1 LIRTDPEKDT
11 MESSIATSLFKEM
24 ANAIHA
30 LYRAAP
36 PIPFKHGNEFYSAL
50 RAADKAKVLLE
61 GDLEALIEMEREDTR
76 YWRQRYIMAAR
87 HEPSSPSFSMG
98 SAASDD
104 HIGISIAPAETRNI
118 IIGSPDTPLSAGL
131 RPAPLCATPL
141 SHGGDEEEG
150 ALSPLNLGSA
160 PAAPRRSSPLNPEED
175 DDDDVFSP
183 IELAASAA
191 SAASSV
197 SMPPPTRPRVTLFG
211 ITATPNMGPI
221 LPSPLRSIDAL
232 YDAI

>member
-1 LIRTDPEKDT
+1 

-50 RAADKAKVLLE
+50 RAADKAKVFLE

-76 YWRQRYIMAAR
+76 YWRHRYMAAAR
-87 HEPSSPSFSMG
+87 HEPSRVVSPTFSLG

-104 HIGISIAPAETRNI
+104 HIGISVAPPPTRNI
-118 IIGSPDTPLSAGL
+118 IVGTPASPLSLPRPLSAEDD
-131 RPAPLCATPL
+131 
-141 SHGGDEEEG
+141 DEEEDDETTVAVG
-150 ALSPLNLGSA
+150 ASA
-160 PAAPRRSSPLNPEED
+160 PAAAALRPSPLNPEED
-175 DDDDVFSP
+175 DDEFSP
-183 IELAASAA
+183 IELAA

-197 SMPPPTRPRVTLFG
+197 SMPPPQRPRVSLFG

-221 LPSPLRSIDAL
+221 LPSPLRAVDLI
-232 YDAI
+232 YQGI

>member
-1 LIRTDPEKDT
+1 

-24 ANAIHA
+24 ANAIHT

-50 RAADKAKVLLE
+50 RAADKAKVFLE

-76 YWRQRYIMAAR
+76 YWRHRYMAAAR
-87 HEPSSPSFSMG
+87 HEPSRVASPTFSLG

-104 HIGISIAPAETRNI
+104 HIGISIAPPETRNI
-118 IIGSPDTPLSAGL
+118 IIGTPLRSTPLSLPVPATPLSADEEDSVSVSVPVLPVAGAA
-131 RPAPLCATPL
+131 APL
-141 SHGGDEEEG
+141 
-150 ALSPLNLGSA
+150 
-160 PAAPRRSSPLNPEED
+160 RSSPLNPEED
-175 DDDDVFSP
+175 DEFSP
-183 IELAASAA
+183 IELAPSV
-191 SAASSV
+191 ASSV
-197 SMPPPTRPRVTLFG
+197 SMPPPQRPRVSLFG

-221 LPSPLRSIDAL
+221 LPSPLRSVDPL